1 VTDGAELERRY
12 LELVTAELPDVAQ
25 CGHRVIRQ
33 EATRA
38 GIIGVVSDLEDA
50 IQDWS
55 PEPVTTT
62 GTTTAWSVAA
72 VSGLLDLDPVAG
84 EGEPL
89 PPMWH
94 WFGFLEHPRQDE
106 LGDDG
111 HLEAGHFLPPLARR
125 RRMMAGGRLRVTR
138 PMRIGETLTRRSS
151 LAGAQ
156 VKHGRSGDML
166 LVTVRDE
173 FLDGPEDVEAVVTEE
188 TDIVYRSQ
196 APGQARGLEFDTP
209 SDEEPVTGDE
219 AVTLVPD
226 ATVLFR
232 FSALTYNTHRIHYDH
247 PYVTGVEGYPGLV
260 VHGPL
265 LALMLLEIPRRHRRE
280 RAVTAFDY
288 RLARPAFAG
297 HRLVADHEGGRVRAS
312 TADEL
317 AVAAG
322 AVGVASSITGA
333 IRLG

>member
-1 VTDGAELERRY
+1 VT
-12 LELVTAELPDVAQ
+12 
-25 CGHRVIRQ
+25 
-33 EATRA
+33 
-38 GIIGVVSDLEDA
+38 DLEDA
-50 IQDWS
+50 IRGWS

-62 GTTTAWSVAA
+62 GTTTAWTVAA
-72 VSGLLDLDPVAG
+72 VSGLFDLDPVAG
-84 EGEPL
+84 EGGPL

-111 HLEAGHFLPPLARR
+111 HLEAGHFLPPLEQR
-125 RRMMAGGRLRVTR
+125 RRMMAGGRLRVSR
-138 PMRIGETLTRRSS
+138 PMRIGEMLTRRSS
-151 LAGAQ
+151 LADAQ

-173 FLDGPEDVEAVVTEE
+173 FLDGPDGGAVVTEE

-196 APGQARGLEFDTP
+196 APGQARGLGFETP
-209 SDEEPVTGDE
+209 SDEAPATGDE

-226 ATVLFR
+226 PTLLFR

-265 LALMLLEIPRRHRRE
+265 LALMLLEIPRRHRPGQM
-280 RAVTAFDY
+280 VTAFDY

-297 HRLVADHEGGRVRAS
+297 HRLVADHDGDRGDDR
-312 TADEL
+312 L

-322 AVGVASSITGA
+322 AGGVAASITGTIA
-333 IRLG
+333 LG

>member
-1 VTDGAELERRY
+1 MT
-12 LELVTAELPDVAQ
+12 
-25 CGHRVIRQ
+25 
-33 EATRA
+33 
-38 GIIGVVSDLEDA
+38 DLEGA
-50 IQDWS
+50 IRDWS

-62 GTTTAWSVAA
+62 GTTTAWTVAA
-72 VSGLLDLDPVAG
+72 VSGLFDLDPVAG

-94 WFGFLEHPRQDE
+94 WFGFLEHPRQSE
-106 LGDDG
+106 LGEDG
-111 HLEAGHFLPPLARR
+111 HLEAGHFLPPLAQR

-138 PMRIGETLTRRSS
+138 PMRVGETLTRRSS
-151 LAGAQ
+151 LVDAQ

-173 FLDGPEDVEAVVTEE
+173 FLAGPGEAVATEE

-196 APGQARGLEFDTP
+196 APGQARGLGFDAP
-209 SDEEPVTGDE
+209 SDEAPATGDE
-219 AVTLVPD
+219 AVSLVP
-226 ATVLFR
+226 AAPLLFR

-247 PYVTGVEGYPGLV
+247 PYVTEVEGYPGLV

-265 LALMLLEIPRRHRRE
+265 LALMLLEIPRRHRPG

-297 HRLVADHEGGRVRAS
+297 HRLVADHTGGRVGAN

-322 AVGVASSITGA
+322 AVGVAASVSGTIT
-333 IRLG
+333 LG

>member
-1 VTDGAELERRY
+1 
-12 LELVTAELPDVAQ
+12 
-25 CGHRVIRQ
+25 
-33 EATRA
+33 
-38 GIIGVVSDLEDA
+38 VSDLEDA
-50 IQDWS
+50 IRDWS

-62 GTTTAWSVAA
+62 GTTSTWAVAA
-72 VSGLLDLDPVAG
+72 VSGLFDLDPVAR

-111 HLEAGHFLPPLARR
+111 HLEAGHFLPPLAQR

-138 PMRIGETLTRRSS
+138 PMRVGETLARRSS
-151 LAGAQ
+151 LADAQ

-173 FLDGPEDVEAVVTEE
+173 FLDGAGGRLVTEE

-196 APGQARGLEFDTP
+196 APGQARGLGFETP
-209 SDEEPVTGDE
+209 SDEAPETGDE

-226 ATVLFR
+226 APLLFR

-247 PYVTGVEGYPGLV
+247 PYVTAVEGYPGLV

-265 LALMLLEIPRRHRRE
+265 LALMLLEIPRRHRAD

-297 HRLVADHEGGRVRAS
+297 HRLVADHEGDPGRH
-312 TADEL
+312 EL

-322 AVGVASSITGA
+322 GVGVGSSITGRIA
-333 IRLG
+333 LG